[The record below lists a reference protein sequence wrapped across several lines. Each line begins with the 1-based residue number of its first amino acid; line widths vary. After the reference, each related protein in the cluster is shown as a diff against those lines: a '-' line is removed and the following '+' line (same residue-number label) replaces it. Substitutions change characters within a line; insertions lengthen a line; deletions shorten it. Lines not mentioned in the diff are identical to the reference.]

1 MNAVGWRLAVL
12 ALLLGLVLGGRGA
25 WLWQA
30 NDYGKQLS
38 AQAADYDRQLAA
50 KDRAHGR
57 EREAAAAAALDQ
69 LAAQQDA
76 RRDLEDR
83 LQEQAQTHWKEM
95 NDAQQTQA
103 RLRDRLATA
112 DVRLSV
118 LVDAGAIAAQG
129 CDGGGREVPSAGG
142 VVHGAVRAYLEP
154 AHAQRIIAITDEG
167 DRGLIALKACQ
178 AYVRT
183 SLSLAPLEPD
193 KF

>member
-1 MNAVGWRLAVL
+1 MMSVDWKLGFWAVVFGLLVGW
-12 ALLLGLVLGGRGA
+12 RGA

-30 NDYGKQLS
+30 NAYGKQLA
-38 AQAADYDRQLAA
+38 AQVADYDRQLAA

-69 LAAQQDA
+69 LAVQQDA

-83 LQEQAQTHWKEM
+83 LQTQALMHWKEM
-95 NDAQQTQA
+95 SDAQQVQA

-118 LVDAGAIAAQG
+118 LVDAGTIAPQG
-129 CDGGGREVPSAGG
+129 CDGGRRETPGAGG

-178 AYVRT
+178 AYVRQVT
-183 SLSLAPLEPD
+183 
-193 KF
+193 K

>member
-1 MNAVGWRLAVL
+1 MNALGWRIVAL

-38 AQAADYDRQLAA
+38 DQAADYDRQLAA

-95 NDAQQTQA
+95 DDAQQTQA

-112 DVRLSV
+112 AVRLSV
-118 LVDAGAIAAQG
+118 IVDAGTIAAQG
-129 CDGGGREVPSAGG
+129 CDGGGREAPSAGS

-178 AYVRT
+178 TYLRQVI
-183 SLSLAPLEPD
+183 
-193 KF
+193 K